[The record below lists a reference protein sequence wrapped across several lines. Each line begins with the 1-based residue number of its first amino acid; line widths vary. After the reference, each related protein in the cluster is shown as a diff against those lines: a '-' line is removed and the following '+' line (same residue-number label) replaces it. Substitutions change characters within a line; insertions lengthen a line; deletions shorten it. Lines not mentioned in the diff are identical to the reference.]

1 MQIKTPNTKFI
12 TNINWDKDV
21 NGLRKVELGDF
32 YSQNIQTTVR
42 NTVALNP
49 ITGTNTPATYRN
61 TTNTVDL
68 FLVRKRTIKLYN
80 LWNRILN
87 SGLIQGPTNYAML
100 TYEAVGSNISHI
112 FTECLNRD
120 NFSGWSMDS
129 ISLATAKVF
138 YRLLKFINAAATAYY
153 HYKNN
158 GYLTASYFNIFPT
171 STYGNFSSLINN
183 AFNPT
188 SEKFVSLMDELLEVI
203 KSLLD
208 ETKLSSE
215 LNLTFN
221 DLYFSTE
228 QGRINITNVLYNY
241 HSKYN
246 LIAKTDSSY
255 LETNLV
261 PQDKTLLYPQ
271 FGSVMSR
278 NTESETWNVRNVIV
292 DTSTYNTENNP
303 DLNIYRKP
311 SKIVCSQ
318 LKMDKPIKVDT
329 QYINWKDSDD
339 EPYVMVYN
347 GGTFIHIPDEIKAQP
362 DTVIKYKDVGNFSTY
377 NLSTEETSRLAVN
390 KQFRTNG
397 QTLIGFETLI
407 SSGITPN
414 VSMYKR
420 LLGFGSNQTYTNSI
434 YIREV
439 SIPNSTDINDELYF
453 NFSGGID
460 IKLSTKPRGS
470 NFKIKLLNNT
480 GSFYVYID
488 DVLVH
493 TSSEKVLFTTA
504 EWSYGSSHVAY
515 QPRIDTTLSNVKF
528 MYIDDNNSELQPDN
542 QLNIAAKFWKIGTQD
557 TTDPKYNTQ
566 DDIKLKLDHPLN
578 ELTKFDYFDNLT
590 LYMKLD

>member
-12 TNINWDKDV
+12 TNINWDKDI
-21 NGLRKVELGDF
+21 NGLRKVELDDF
-32 YSQNIQTTVR
+32 KSLNSNVNKISSVQSYIGSPIDGTTTR
-42 NTVALNP
+42 SD
-49 ITGTNTPATYRN
+49 IS
-61 TTNTVDL
+61 L
-68 FLVRKRTIKLYN
+68 FLVRKRLLKLMD

-87 SGLIQGPTNYAML
+87 SGLFSVAKVPNSANYE
-100 TYEAVGSNISHI
+100 TIKIIGSNMPNVCPEYLIKDWVSSAPDVSTI
-112 FTECLNRD
+112 NMET
-120 NFSGWSMDS
+120 S
-129 ISLATAKVF
+129 KVF
-138 YRLLKFINAAATAYY
+138 YRLLRFINAAATAYY
-153 HYKNN
+153 YYIIN
-158 GYLTASYFNIFPT
+158 GYLTNSFFDIATSVGLTFYSY
-171 STYGNFSSLINN
+171 INK

-188 SEKFVSLMDELLEVI
+188 SEKFVSLMDELLDVI

-208 ETKLSSE
+208 ETKLSAE

-246 LIAKTDSSY
+246 LIAKIDSSY

-318 LKMDKPIKVDT
+318 LKMDRPIKVNT
-329 QYINWKDSDD
+329 QYINWNDSDD

-347 GGTFIHIPDEIKAQP
+347 GGTFIHIPDEIKIQP
-362 DTVIKYKDVGNFSTY
+362 DTITKYIEIGELVDFTG
-377 NLSTEETSRLAVN
+377 LSTEELNKLKIRTIALESSKIITGFELLINETTDDNIRSLKKIFGYKGYPESSDWCLYIKDIGTVGAEDNTSELYL
-390 KQFRTNG
+390 QFMPINIKIGTKPKNSSFKVRVQNENSVCNVYLDDILVYTYSGIIDFARSDWAFGTNSSTYQSVG
-397 QTLIGFETLI
+397 QTLSDVKF
-407 SSGITPN
+407 
-414 VSMYKR
+414 
-420 LLGFGSNQTYTNSI
+420 I
-434 YIREV
+434 YI
-439 SIPNSTDINDELYF
+439 N
-453 NFSGGID
+453 
-460 IKLSTKPRGS
+460 
-470 NFKIKLLNNT
+470 
-480 GSFYVYID
+480 
-488 DVLVH
+488 
-493 TSSEKVLFTTA
+493 
-504 EWSYGSSHVAY
+504 
-515 QPRIDTTLSNVKF
+515 
-528 MYIDDNNSELQPDN
+528 DNNSELQPDN
-542 QLNIAAKFWKIGTQD
+542 QLNIAAKFWKIGAQD

>member
-12 TNINWDKDV
+12 TNINWDKDI
-21 NGLRKVELGDF
+21 NGLRKVELEDF
-32 YSQNIQTTVR
+32 HSLNSNVNNISSVPSYIGSPIDGTTTR
-42 NTVALNP
+42 SD
-49 ITGTNTPATYRN
+49 IS
-61 TTNTVDL
+61 L
-68 FLVRKRTIKLYN
+68 FLVRKRLLKLMD

-87 SGLIQGPTNYAML
+87 SGLFSVARVPNSAK
-100 TYEAVGSNISHI
+100 YETIKIIGSNMPNVCPEYLIKDWVS
-112 FTECLNRD
+112 
-120 NFSGWSMDS
+120 SGSNVSTVNMETS
-129 ISLATAKVF
+129 KVF
-138 YRLLKFINAAATAYY
+138 YRLLRFINAAATAYY
-153 HYKNN
+153 YYMIN
-158 GYLTASYFNIFPT
+158 GSFNATYFNIATSPGLTFYSYTNPT
-171 STYGNFSSLINN
+171 
-183 AFNPT
+183 FNPT
-188 SEKFVSLMDELLEVI
+188 SEKFVSLMDELLDVI

-208 ETKLSSE
+208 ETKLSAE

-318 LKMDKPIKVDT
+318 LKMDRPIKVNT
-329 QYINWKDSDD
+329 QYINWNDPDD

-347 GGTFIHIPDEIKAQP
+347 GGTFIHIPDEIKNP
-362 DTVIKYKDVGNFSTY
+362 ELPLMFSNLGSYVVNTDTSYTTFEKPVLATQGCNLTGLEFNFTTDDTEYSEYSRVVFGFVGNYGLT
-377 NLSTEETSRLAVN
+377 
-390 KQFRTNG
+390 
-397 QTLIGFETLI
+397 I
-407 SSGITPN
+407 SPS
-414 VSMYKR
+414 S
-420 LLGFGSNQTYTNSI
+420 LLGDKIEWKDATI
-434 YIREV
+434 YATGKICDGYKNK
-439 SIPNSTDINDELYF
+439 S
-453 NFSGGID
+453 
-460 IKLSTKPRGS
+460 
-470 NFKIKLLNNT
+470 FKIKIANENGKSVMYINDILTYT
-480 GSFYVYID
+480 GATLYNFNQN
-488 DVLVH
+488 L
-493 TSSEKVLFTTA
+493 K
-504 EWSYGSSHVAY
+504 
-515 QPRIDTTLSNVKF
+515 LSNTSDYKANGVTIADIK
-528 MYIDDNNSELQPDN
+528 YIYTPSSNIQPDN

>member
-12 TNINWDKDV
+12 TNINWDKDI

-49 ITGTNTPATYRN
+49 ITGTNTPATYRD

-87 SGLIQGPTNYAML
+87 SGLMQGPTNYAML
-100 TYEAVGSNISHI
+100 TYKAVGSNISHI

-153 HYKNN
+153 YYKIN

-171 STYGNFSSLINN
+171 STYGNFSSLINA

-188 SEKFVSLMDELLEVI
+188 SEKFVSLMDELLDVI

-208 ETKLSSE
+208 ETKLSAE

-255 LETNLV
+255 LESNLV

-318 LKMDKPIKVDT
+318 LKMDRPIKVNT
-329 QYINWKDSDD
+329 QYINWNDPDD

-347 GGTFIHIPDEIKAQP
+347 GGTFIHIPDEIKNP
-362 DTVIKYKDVGNFSTY
+362 ELPLMFSNLGSYVVNTDTSYTTFEKPVLATQGCNLTGLEFNFTTDDTEYSGYSRVVFGFVGNYGLT
-377 NLSTEETSRLAVN
+377 
-390 KQFRTNG
+390 
-397 QTLIGFETLI
+397 I
-407 SSGITPN
+407 SPGS
-414 VSMYKR
+414 
-420 LLGFGSNQTYTNSI
+420 LLGDKIEWKDATI
-434 YIREV
+434 YATGKICDGYKNK
-439 SIPNSTDINDELYF
+439 S
-453 NFSGGID
+453 
-460 IKLSTKPRGS
+460 
-470 NFKIKLLNNT
+470 FKIKIANENGKSVMYINDILTYT
-480 GSFYVYID
+480 GATLYNFNQN
-488 DVLVH
+488 L
-493 TSSEKVLFTTA
+493 K
-504 EWSYGSSHVAY
+504 
-515 QPRIDTTLSNVKF
+515 LSNNSDYKANGVTIADIK
-528 MYIDDNNSELQPDN
+528 YIYTPSSNIQPDN

>member
-12 TNINWDKDV
+12 TNINWDKDI
-21 NGLRKVELGDF
+21 NGLRKVELDDF
-32 YSQNIQTTVR
+32 KSLNSNVNKIYSVPSYIGSPIDGTTTRSNIS
-42 NTVALNP
+42 
-49 ITGTNTPATYRN
+49 
-61 TTNTVDL
+61 L
-68 FLVRKRTIKLYN
+68 FLVRKRLLKLMD

-87 SGLIQGPTNYAML
+87 SGLFSVAEVPNSAG
-100 TYEAVGSNISHI
+100 YETIKIIGSNMPNVCPEYLIKDWVSSAPNVSTI
-112 FTECLNRD
+112 NMEN
-120 NFSGWSMDS
+120 S
-129 ISLATAKVF
+129 KVF
-138 YRLLKFINAAATAYY
+138 YRLLRFINAAATAYY
-153 HYKNN
+153 YYIIN
-158 GYLTASYFNIFPT
+158 GYLTASFFDIAT
-171 STYGNFSSLINN
+171 SPGLTFYSYINK

-188 SEKFVSLMDELLEVI
+188 SEKFVSLMDELLDVI

-208 ETKLSSE
+208 ETKLSAE

-221 DLYFSTE
+221 DLYFSTK

-292 DTSTYNTENNP
+292 DTSTYNTENDP

-318 LKMDKPIKVDT
+318 LKMDKPIKVDA
-329 QYINWKDSDD
+329 QYINWSDPDD

-347 GGTFIHIPDEIKAQP
+347 GGTFIHIPDEIKIQP
-362 DTVIKYKDVGNFSTY
+362 DTITKYIEIGKLVDFTGLLTEELDKLKIRTTALESSKTITGFECIIDETTDDTIKGIKRIFGYNGYQKSAEYCLYVTDIGTVGAKDNTSELYLKFAPINVKIGTKPKNSSFKVRVQNENSVCKVYVDDILVYTY
-377 NLSTEETSRLAVN
+377 NGILNFTTSDWS
-390 KQFRTNG
+390 FGTNYSAYQSVE
-397 QTLIGFETLI
+397 QTL
-407 SSGITPN
+407 S
-414 VSMYKR
+414 
-420 LLGFGSNQTYTNSI
+420 
-434 YIREV
+434 
-439 SIPNSTDINDELYF
+439 D
-453 NFSGGID
+453 
-460 IKLSTKPRGS
+460 
-470 NFKIKLLNNT
+470 
-480 GSFYVYID
+480 
-488 DVLVH
+488 
-493 TSSEKVLFTTA
+493 
-504 EWSYGSSHVAY
+504 
-515 QPRIDTTLSNVKF
+515 VKF

>member
-12 TNINWDKDV
+12 TNINWDKDI
-21 NGLRKVELGDF
+21 NGLRKVELDDF
-32 YSQNIQTTVR
+32 KSLNSNVNNVYNVGYLIGSPIDGTTTR
-42 NTVALNP
+42 SD
-49 ITGTNTPATYRN
+49 IS
-61 TTNTVDL
+61 L
-68 FLVRKRTIKLYN
+68 FLVRKRLLKLMD

-87 SGLIQGPTNYAML
+87 SGLFSMAKVPNSAK
-100 TYEAVGSNISHI
+100 YETIKIIGSNMPNVCPEYLIKDWVSSASNVSTI
-112 FTECLNRD
+112 NMET
-120 NFSGWSMDS
+120 S
-129 ISLATAKVF
+129 KVF
-138 YRLLKFINAAATAYY
+138 YRLLRFINAAATAYY
-153 HYKNN
+153 YYIIN
-158 GYLTASYFNIFPT
+158 GRLTDSFFNIAT
-171 STYGNFSSLINN
+171 SPGLTFYSYINT

-188 SEKFVSLMDELLEVI
+188 SEKFVSLMDELLDVI

-208 ETKLSSE
+208 ETKLSAE

-292 DTSTYNTENNP
+292 DTSTYNTENDP

-329 QYINWKDSDD
+329 QYINWNNSDD

-347 GGTFIHIPDEIKAQP
+347 GGTFIHIPDEIKIQP
-362 DTVIKYKDVGNFSTY
+362 DTITKYIEIGELVDFTG
-377 NLSTEETSRLAVN
+377 LSTEELDKLKIRTDALASSKTITGFELLINETTDDTIKGFKRIFGYNGYKYGREYSLYVIDIGTVGAEDNISELYLKFAPIPAVLLTTKPKNSSFKVRVQNENSVCKVYVDDILVYTYNGILNFTEHDWSFGTSYSPYQPV
-390 KQFRTNG
+390 G
-397 QTLIGFETLI
+397 QTL
-407 SSGITPN
+407 S
-414 VSMYKR
+414 
-420 LLGFGSNQTYTNSI
+420 
-434 YIREV
+434 
-439 SIPNSTDINDELYF
+439 D
-453 NFSGGID
+453 
-460 IKLSTKPRGS
+460 
-470 NFKIKLLNNT
+470 
-480 GSFYVYID
+480 
-488 DVLVH
+488 
-493 TSSEKVLFTTA
+493 
-504 EWSYGSSHVAY
+504 
-515 QPRIDTTLSNVKF
+515 VKF
-528 MYIDDNNSELQPDN
+528 MYIDNNNSEHQPDN